1 MSDKFA
7 SRATVRDELVA
18 KLDRIV
24 SETPSAPSAATQ
36 AFVEQMNAL
45 LADATRFAEEMRTAL
60 RLGVGVPSE
69 RVDTHITE
77 VLERLVRLAE
87 AAKEM
92 RQ

>member
-1 MSDKFA
+1 MSDRTA

-24 SETPSAPSAATQ
+24 SDTPSAPNEATQ

-45 LADATRFAEEMRTAL
+45 LTDATRFAEEMRTAL
-60 RLGVGVPSE
+60 RLGVGVPPE
-69 RVDTHITE
+69 RIDAHITE

-87 AAKEM
+87 AAKAM